1 MGKWYV
7 GIDETG
13 DFSVL
18 DRTRKSYAV
27 AVVTRKNNDQLSS
40 LYRQAYRD
48 SAFDEAENYREISQI
63 LRHFHY
69 APNRHSRGY
78 SREQKEYLLNHF
90 SPHMSAVLRSMG
102 RPALLANPQDWWLRA
117 ASAVIR
123 GFFSLNLARSGDE
136 VHFEIDRRAEI
147 VLGLPKG
154 HRDRSNQEGY
164 AIAGAYHKF
173 LKQQLEEQ
181 LREQIRD
188 GNIRISLVFCSDR
201 ESPLVNLA
209 DLACG
214 LVRDNKLDRKHI
226 HGVPCAS
233 LLAPGDVAG
242 LLQIDAHAALN
253 TVLNQAVDG
262 DFSQTA
268 QLPAIFTRL
277 SGDTLAYTNAWREIH
292 YLYSDYLQLQGQFPA
307 ALSRLDRLR
316 KELEK
321 EQTQPRY
328 AETISGE
335 QQITFLNQLIG
346 LDTHLGATEDRYGER
361 YLSLLRQQNTAR
373 LSDHWEKH
381 LRLFILRAQFYFNAY
396 RFEAVLNDLMPL
408 WDAQDKLYTLLSQ
421 ALPAPGDGSKPPDR
435 SLAQI
440 LGTLGQAC
448 MFLGRWDEA
457 IHYLEE
463 DFDLADAHSRSKPAS
478 YLLCI
483 YLKQKN
489 LEKCHHWFE
498 RQVGVKAPE
507 FLERDASTERN
518 SAWARLSYLRLRGLE
533 LELKGRSELPALP
546 PAELQKHEKDD
557 YPWPLILKWAAFGLL
572 KEERKDEAKKLLLAA
587 SKQLAGSRQFTLRS
601 LALSPYQMLGPLRTE
616 PMLRSEYK
624 TLLQELTAAEPGFA
638 EYVERLDLQQIW
650 DNDGKTLW
658 QRALCLPGYYA

>member
-18 DRTRKSYAV
+18 NRAGKSYAV
-27 AVVTRKNNDQLSS
+27 AVVTQKDNDQLSR

-48 SAFDEAENYREISQI
+48 SAFGEAENCRKISRV

-69 APNRHSRGY
+69 AHNHHSRGY
-78 SREQKEYLLNHF
+78 SGEQKEYLLNHF
-90 SPHMSAVLRSMG
+90 SPHMSAVLRSVG

-136 VHFEIDRRAEI
+136 VRFEIDRRAEI
-147 VLGLPKG
+147 VLGLPKS
-154 HRDRSNQEGY
+154 HRDSSEQGSY
-164 AIAGAYHKF
+164 AIAANYHNF
-173 LKQQLEEQ
+173 LKQQLENQLQEQ
-181 LREQIRD
+181 TRY
-188 GNIRISLVFCSDR
+188 GNIRISLVFCSDC

-214 LVRDNKLDRKHI
+214 LVRENKLDKKCI

-233 LLAPGDVAG
+233 LLAPGDVTG

-277 SGDTLAYTNAWREIH
+277 AGDTLAYTNAWREIH
-292 YLYSDYLQLQGQFPA
+292 YLYSDYLQLQGQFPT
-307 ALSRLDRLR
+307 ALPHLDQLR
-316 KELEK
+316 QQLEE
-321 EQTQPRY
+321 EQAQPRY
-328 AETISGE
+328 AEILSGDE
-335 QQITFLNQLIG
+335 QIALLDELIG
-346 LDTHLGATEDRYGER
+346 LDTHRGATEDRYGER
-361 YLSLLRQQNTAR
+361 YLNLLRQQNTAR
-373 LSDHWEKH
+373 LSVHWEKH
-381 LRLFILRAQFYFNAY
+381 LRLFILRAQFDFNAY
-396 RFEAVLNDLMPL
+396 RFEAVLNDLKPL
-408 WDAQDKLYTLLSQ
+408 WGAQDKLYTLLRQ
-421 ALPAPGDGSKPPDR
+421 ALSAPSGGSKPPDR

-457 IHYLEE
+457 IQYLEE

-478 YLLCI
+478 YLLCV

-498 RQVGVKAPE
+498 RQVGVKAPD

-546 PAELQKHEKDD
+546 PAELQKHEKDG

-572 KEERKDEAKKLLLAA
+572 KEERKDEAKKLLQAA
-587 SKQLAGSRQFTLRS
+587 SKQLAESRQFTLRT

-616 PMLRSEYK
+616 PMLRSKYK
-624 TLLQELTAAEPGFA
+624 ALLRELTADEPGFA
-638 EYVERLDLQQIW
+638 EYVERLKLQQIW